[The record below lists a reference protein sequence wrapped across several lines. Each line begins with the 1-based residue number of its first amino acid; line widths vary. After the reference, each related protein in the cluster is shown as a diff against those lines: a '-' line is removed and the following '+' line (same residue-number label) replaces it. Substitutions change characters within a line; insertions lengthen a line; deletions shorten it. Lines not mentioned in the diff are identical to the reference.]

1 MKADEF
7 CLEVKSINKKR
18 IKYLYILTIGFA
30 LLAVIFAFS
39 MGAVKIGIKEIF
51 DIIVFNKTTDNSGIL
66 LDIRLPRVILSAII
80 GFGLA
85 CVGGVLQGIFRNPL
99 VDSYTLGMSSGAALG
114 AVISIIGGFNFSFFG
129 FSTTGLFAFIGAL
142 LTLGLVYALSN
153 TGGRMSMD
161 SLLLAG
167 VATSY
172 FLASVISFLMLLN
185 KDKIEHVIFWT
196 MGSLSL
202 ASWDKAIYSLGIIIP
217 SVLILLYFSR
227 ELNILA
233 MGDESAGHMGMN
245 VKKVKNVLLVFSALI
260 VATVVSAGGT
270 IAFVGLVAPH
280 IIRIL
285 GCSDNRHVIPLS
297 GILGAALLVTSD
309 LFGRTLIQ
317 PMEIPVG
324 IMTSIL
330 GGPFFIYLLR
340 KRRKSI

>member
-1 MKADEF
+1 MK
-7 CLEVKSINKKR
+7 KKR
-18 IKYLYILTIGFA
+18 FTYPILYFVLLLLTVASIIL
-30 LLAVIFAFS
+30 AFS
-39 MGAVKIGIKEIF
+39 IGAVRIDLSEIGKILFRGLDTE
-51 DIIVFNKTTDNSGIL
+51 NRGIL
-66 LDIRLPRVILSAII
+66 LDIRAPRVLLAAVI

-85 CVGGVLQGIFRNPL
+85 CVGAVLQGVFQNPL

-114 AVISIIGGFNFSFFG
+114 AVLSIVLGLSFHIGGFSA
-129 FSTTGLFAFIGAL
+129 TGAFAFIGAL
-142 LTLGLVYALSN
+142 LTLTLVFALTS
-153 TGGRMSMD
+153 TGGKRSMD

-185 KDKIEHVIFWT
+185 KDKIEHVVFWT

-202 ASWDKAIYSLGIIIP
+202 ASWDKASYACAIIIP
-217 SVLILLYFSR
+217 SALVLIYYGR
-227 ELNILA
+227 ELNMLSL
-233 MGDESAGHMGMN
+233 GDESAGHLGIQ
-245 VKKVKNVLLVFSALI
+245 VRRTKTILLIFSALI

-285 GCSDNRHVIPLS
+285 GCNDNKHLILLS
-297 GILGAALLVTSD
+297 GFFGSTLMVFSD
-309 LFGRTLIQ
+309 LLGRTMIQ

-324 IMTSIL
+324 VMTSIL

-340 KRRKSI
+340 KRKRNI

>member
-1 MKADEF
+1 MK
-7 CLEVKSINKKR
+7 
-18 IKYLYILTIGFA
+18 IKTEKFRYFYILMIAFA
-30 LLAVIFAFS
+30 LLSLLFAFS
-39 MGAVKIGIKEIF
+39 MGAVRIGLREIF
-51 DIIVFNKTTDNSGIL
+51 DIIVFQKITENSSIL
-66 LDIRLPRVILSAII
+66 IDIRLPRVILAAVL

-114 AVISIIGGFNFSFFG
+114 AVISIISGLNFSIFG
-129 FSTTGLFAFIGAL
+129 FSSTGLFAFMGAI
-142 LTLGLVYALSN
+142 LTLGLVFALSN
-153 TGGRMSMD
+153 TGGRMAMD

-167 VATSY
+167 VAISY
-172 FLASVISFLMLLN
+172 FLASMISFLMLLN

-202 ASWDKAIYSLGIIIP
+202 ASWDKTVYSFFIITP
-217 SVLILLYFSR
+217 SVLVLLYFSR
-227 ELNILA
+227 ELNIMA
-233 MGDESAGHMGMN
+233 MGDESAGHMGLN
-245 VKKVKNVLLVFSALI
+245 VKRVKNLLLIFSALI

-285 GCSDNRHVIPLS
+285 GCNDNKHVIPLS

-309 LFGRTLIQ
+309 LLGRTLIQ

-340 KRRKSI
+340 KRRKAI

>member
-1 MKADEF
+1 M
-7 CLEVKSINKKR
+7 L
-18 IKYLYILTIGFA
+18 GFA
-30 LLAVIFAFS
+30 VVAILFAVSVGVVRISF
-39 MGAVKIGIKEIF
+39 KEVI
-51 DIIVFNKTTDNSGIL
+51 DIIFLNKPTDNSGIL
-66 LDIRLPRVILSAII
+66 LDIRLPRVILAAIL
-80 GFGLA
+80 GAGLA
-85 CVGGVLQGIFRNPL
+85 CVGGVLQGVFQNPL

-114 AVISIIGGFNFSFFG
+114 AVISIVSGLNFSFFG
-129 FSTTGLFAFIGAL
+129 VSTTGLFAFLGAL
-142 LTLGLVYALSN
+142 LTLLLVFSLSN
-153 TGGRMSMD
+153 TKGSRSMD

-185 KDKIEHVIFWT
+185 KDKIEHVVFWT

-202 ASWDKAIYSLGIIIP
+202 ASWDKTIYSLCIIIP
-217 SVLILLYFSR
+217 SICVLLYFSR
-227 ELNILA
+227 ELNMLA
-233 MGDESAGHMGMN
+233 MGDESAGHMGLD
-245 VKKVKNVLLVFSALI
+245 VKKVKNILLIFSALI

-285 GCSDNRHVIPLS
+285 GCSDNRQIIPLS

-309 LFGRTLIQ
+309 LIGRILIQ

-340 KRRKSI
+340 KRKKSI

>member
-1 MKADEF
+1 M
-7 CLEVKSINKKR
+7 L
-18 IKYLYILTIGFA
+18 GFA
-30 LLAVIFAFS
+30 VVAILFAVS
-39 MGAVKIGIKEIF
+39 VGVVKISFKEVI
-51 DIIVFNKTTDNSGIL
+51 DIIFLNKPTDNSGIL
-66 LDIRLPRVILSAII
+66 LDIRLPRVILAAIL
-80 GFGLA
+80 GAGLA
-85 CVGGVLQGIFRNPL
+85 CVGGVLQGVFQNPL

-114 AVISIIGGFNFSFFG
+114 AVISIVSGLNFSFFG
-129 FSTTGLFAFIGAL
+129 VSTTGLFAFLGAL
-142 LTLGLVYALSN
+142 LTLLLVFSLSN
-153 TGGRMSMD
+153 TKGSRSMD

-185 KDKIEHVIFWT
+185 KDKIEHVVFWT

-202 ASWDKAIYSLGIIIP
+202 ASWDKTIYSLCIIIP
-217 SVLILLYFSR
+217 SICVLLYFSR
-227 ELNILA
+227 ELNMLA
-233 MGDESAGHMGMN
+233 MGDESAGHMGLD
-245 VKKVKNVLLVFSALI
+245 VKKVKNILLIFSALI

-285 GCSDNRHVIPLS
+285 GCSDNRQIIPLS

-309 LFGRTLIQ
+309 LIGRILIQ

-340 KRRKSI
+340 KRKKSI